1 MGQPVLVVNGDDP
14 GSSPLTEI
22 AFQVTVSYPYASVTF
37 VLRTSPARARTETPG
52 ETWAAA

>member
-37 VLRTSPARARTETPG
+37 VLRTSPPRARTETPG